1 MRAAPESQPVLER
14 RFEKARRMEDP
25 EEAIHKAQQA
35 VEVTPQ
41 DHPDLVDNQGRR
53 FLPVII
59 INLRCVRREIFVFH
73 RARFGLLGSLI
84 GRSQRQGFKPLLSKI
99 VCAHL
104 EGIGMCPLPFPSSPS
119 SSLGGAVDAG
129 GR

>member
-1 MRAAPESQPVLER
+1 
-14 RFEKARRMEDP
+14 MEDP

-41 DHPDLVDNQGRR
+41 DHPDPLDRLSNQGRR